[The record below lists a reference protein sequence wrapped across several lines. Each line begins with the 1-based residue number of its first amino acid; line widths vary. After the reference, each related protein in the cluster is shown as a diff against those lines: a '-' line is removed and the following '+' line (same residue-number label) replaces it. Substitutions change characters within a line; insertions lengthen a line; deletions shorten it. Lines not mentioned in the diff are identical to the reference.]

1 MFADNDKISWIQAK
15 RQWML
20 TYLGPVCLWIGT
32 SIQGT
37 QGILGIVLAFAVLS
51 GWSFLVLRQIQVYRY
66 PQRYWG
72 SFLSWV
78 IALILQA
85 YLVLTGTWVAV
96 RTSDLA
102 ARYLVPGV
110 PQWLLLL
117 LFLLVAAGL
126 GTDTQKRGRF
136 AQVTWVMLAG
146 ILLVMLLTAMVSCIR
161 DGLVIENPWSWIS
174 VNARSVGNYT
184 VYLLGAFS
192 GFLFLPYCI
201 SNVKNAYQHAGSFF
215 GVVWKLGILTAV
227 IALLLQFGYGTTEAI
242 ESGDILLNLMAGV
255 HIPGGFL
262 RRLDLI
268 VLSLL
273 VFGLFFTEG
282 TVFYYCR
289 KVGERGKIR
298 IGQKCC
304 VLLCFLLGIWEL
316 EAPFLSE
323 WYLNSLKYFFLPFAF
338 VLPLCTEIVRRR
350 SHGNANN
357 TGKSNE

>member
-20 TYLGPVCLWIGT
+20 TYLGPVCLWVGT
-32 SIQGT
+32 SVQGLEGML
-37 QGILGIVLAFAVLS
+37 GILLAVVILS

-66 PQRYWG
+66 PSRYWG
-72 SFLSWV
+72 GFMSCL
-78 IALILQA
+78 ITLILQA

-96 RTSDLA
+96 RTSDLVC
-102 ARYLVPGV
+102 RYLVPGI

-117 LFLLVAAGL
+117 LFVLVAAGL

-136 AQVTWVMLAG
+136 AQVGWIMVAA
-146 ILLVMLLTAMVSCIR
+146 ILLVLLIVAVVSCLR
-161 DGLVIENPWSWIS
+161 DGLVTENLMELLT
-174 VNARSVGNYT
+174 VHAEAVGDHT
-184 VYLLGAFS
+184 LFLLSAFS
-192 GFLFLPYCI
+192 GFLFLPYCV

-227 IALLLQFGYGTTEAI
+227 ISLLIQFGYGRTDVI

-262 RRLDLI
+262 RRVDLI
-268 VLSLL
+268 VLSML

-289 KVGERGKIR
+289 KAGERGNVP
-298 IGQKCC
+298 IGWKVCI
-304 VLLCFLLGIWEL
+304 LLCILLGIWDMTYS
-316 EAPFLSE
+316 FLTE
-323 WYLNSLKYFFLPFAF
+323 WYFVCLKYFFLPFAF
-338 VLPLCTEIVRRR
+338 ILPVCTEIVRRR

-357 TGKSNE
+357 TAKDNK